1 MKRCIY
7 LLSIPFLLSFR
18 SETLAIPD
26 SDYTTS
32 EGKRSSKRRRLS
44 GGSFRMTPENMSN
57 TSSGFGMDVRIDME
71 SPNTPILERPTT
83 LPEMNSRPASRVMKS
98 FSVDEVISN
107 SLSLLSSL
115 NMVSLS
121 RVTLRDR
128 REKQQQP
135 S

>member
-1 MKRCIY
+1 MKHCLY

-98 FSVDEVISN
+98 FSVDEVN
-107 SLSLLSSL
+107 SDSYFLILIIEYGF
-115 NMVSLS
+115 
-121 RVTLRDR
+121 TF
-128 REKQQQP
+128 
-135 S
+135 